1 MSELEDK
8 TKEELIQELEVWRSN
23 AQMWYEKAKKV
34 EEKFNNLMNIL
45 KSSIKIIE

>member
-8 TKEELIQELEVWRSN
+8 TKEELIKELEVWKSN
-23 AQMWYEKAKKV
+23 AQMWYEKATKI

>member
-8 TKEELIQELEVWRSN
+8 TKEELIKELEVWKSN
-23 AQMWYEKAKKV
+23 AQMWYEKAEKV